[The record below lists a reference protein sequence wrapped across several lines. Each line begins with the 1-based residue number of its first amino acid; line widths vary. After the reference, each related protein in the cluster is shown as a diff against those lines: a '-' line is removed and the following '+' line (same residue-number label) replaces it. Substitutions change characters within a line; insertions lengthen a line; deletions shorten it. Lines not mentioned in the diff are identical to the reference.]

1 MDDLSAHLKAVT
13 RVTFFFMSLCCIA
26 WAVMPEHES
35 WWGGLMIGGAA
46 SLVNARILGW
56 KVTKIGANAAVQ
68 GTKRTNIG
76 FFTRSCVALLA
87 VVIATQTYTFQL
99 SATVAGLFVAQLA
112 TLILGFLSRRKLMA
126 SNPTDERGENN

>member
-13 RVTFFFMSLCCIA
+13 RITFLFMSLCCVA
-26 WAVMPEHES
+26 WALMPENES

-46 SLVNARILGW
+46 SLINAYHLSW
-56 KVTKIGANAAVQ
+56 KVTKVGAVAAAQ
-68 GTKRTNIG
+68 IKKRVNLG
-76 FFTRSCVALLA
+76 FVTRACITLLA
-87 VVIATQTYTFQL
+87 VVIATKTYTFQL